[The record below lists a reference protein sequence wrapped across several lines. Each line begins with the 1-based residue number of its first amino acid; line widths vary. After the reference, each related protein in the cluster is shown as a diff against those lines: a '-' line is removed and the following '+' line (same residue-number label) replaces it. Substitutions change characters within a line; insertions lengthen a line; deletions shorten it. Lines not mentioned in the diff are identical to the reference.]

1 MYLVSIHNGAFF
13 SNIAL
18 SWIFKKQLCE
28 REQDAIRMLS
38 MPECHAEQEGDAFYC
53 FRRRASTALPLYATS
68 ALEQEYEYCFV
79 LFRQYKCE
87 ALRRGFFQ
95 VRVLSH

>member
-1 MYLVSIHNGAFF
+1 MFPTLNLFVQ
-13 SNIAL
+13 L
-18 SWIFKKQLCE
+18 SE
-28 REQDAIRMLS
+28 REQDGIRMLS

-79 LFRQYKCE
+79 LFRQCKSE
-87 ALRRGFFQ
+87 SLRRGFFQ
-95 VRVLSH
+95 VRIFSMTFFAVKSYSFSYLT